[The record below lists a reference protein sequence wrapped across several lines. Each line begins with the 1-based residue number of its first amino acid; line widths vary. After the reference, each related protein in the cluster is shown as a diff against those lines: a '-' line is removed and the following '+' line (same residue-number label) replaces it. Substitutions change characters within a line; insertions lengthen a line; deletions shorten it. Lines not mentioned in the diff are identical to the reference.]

1 MSIRTWTKAWA
12 RSAIPIVVLCT
23 AAPALTDC
31 ASGGSSRQVHTGV
44 RVEPASPTAQ
54 APQAPSSTADPST
67 AAFDLG
73 APPVLP
79 QLPGGRQPALSPARE
94 QRVSSLNVPAGT
106 PVATAVAQLGGKLGW
121 TVSIDPEVR
130 GTAHAMNLRDV
141 TVGEALNE
149 LVSRNGYAYQLQGT
163 QQGTVLRVI
172 PIRME
177 SRTFRLDY
185 VALSRVGTMS
195 TIVQRRLSNNGGV
208 GNQQLGGAG
217 GLNSGGSG
225 VGALG
230 AGGAGGDV
238 LSAQSEADIWQEIR
252 VALTGIMQAG
262 QPLQSAAAGL
272 ANQASPLAGANS
284 GSLGTGASSVP
295 FPDGSNLVIS
305 PISGLINVTAMPAK
319 LAEVEKFIDDFQAS
333 VLRQVLIEAK
343 IVEVNLSSTF
353 QFGIDWAVVA
363 NTSSGKYGIAL
374 KSDPAVQTTG
384 NAGNV
389 NFTITG
395 GNTQVNAVLTAL
407 SSQGHVSVLSNEKTS
422 ALNNQRAIFQV
433 TTDEIFFSV
442 TQTPLFGVNGGVIS
456 TQSSIVPQQISV
468 GVVLDV
474 LAQISAENM
483 ITMNIRPAVTNID
496 HVETITLSD
505 GTSSSAPAIAKREG
519 DTIARL
525 RAGETMIIGGL
536 VQTRKDRTVSG
547 IPLLKDIP
555 WLGKAFQ
562 HINVTEN
569 RSELVVFLTPT
580 IISGQPV
587 STGR

>member
-1 MSIRTWTKAWA
+1 MSMSIELLAKSWA
-12 RSAIPIVVLCT
+12 RSAIPIVISCT
-23 AAPALTDC
+23 AALALIAC
-31 ASGGSSRQVHTGV
+31 ASGGAARQVHTGV
-44 RVEPASPTAQ
+44 RVEPTGPVAPTTQATPTADQ
-54 APQAPSSTADPST
+54 PVATFDLVAPS
-67 AAFDLG
+67 
-73 APPVLP
+73 LP
-79 QLPGGRQPALSPARE
+79 QLPGVRQAALSPGRE
-94 QRVSSLNVPAGT
+94 QRVSSLIVAAGT
-106 PVATAVAQLGGKLGW
+106 PIATAVAQLGAKLGW
-121 TVSIDPEVR
+121 TVSVDPDVR
-130 GTAHAMNLRDV
+130 GTARTTSLRDV

-163 QQGTVLRVI
+163 QQGTVLRVV

-195 TIVQRRLSNNGGV
+195 TIVQRRLNGGG
-208 GNQQLGGAG
+208 GNSQQTGGLGGQSSAA
-217 GLNSGGSG
+217 SG
-225 VGALG
+225 VGAL
-230 AGGAGGDV
+230 GGAGGDV
-238 LSAQSEADIWQEIR
+238 LSAQSVADIWQEIR
-252 VALTGIMQAG
+252 IALTGIIQAG
-262 QPLQSAAAGL
+262 QPQTAASSL
-272 ANQASPLAGANS
+272 ANQTNPAAGS
-284 GSLGTGASSVP
+284 GGSFGSGASSVP

-305 PISGLINVTAMPAK
+305 PISGLINVTAMPDK
-319 LAEVEKFIDDFQAS
+319 LADVERFINDFQAS

-363 NTSSGKYGIAL
+363 NASSGKYGIAL
-374 KSDPAVQTTG
+374 KSDPSVQTTG

-395 GNTQVNAVLTAL
+395 GNAQVNAVLTAL
-407 SSQGHVSVLSNEKTS
+407 SSQGNVSVLSNEKTS

-456 TQSSIVPQQISV
+456 TQSSIIPQQISV

-483 ITMNIRPAVTNID
+483 ITMDIRPAVTNID

-547 IPLLKDIP
+547 IPILMDLP

-562 HINVTEN
+562 KVKITEN

>member
-1 MSIRTWTKAWA
+1 MSMSIETLTRWWA
-12 RSAIPIVVLCT
+12 RSAIPIVVSCT
-23 AAPALTDC
+23 AALAITAC
-31 ASGGSSRQVHTGV
+31 ASGGATRQVHTGV
-44 RVEPASPTAQ
+44 RVEPTGPTAQ
-54 APQAPSSTADPST
+54 TATSTADQPT
-67 AAFDLG
+67 APFDLS
-73 APPVLP
+73 APPALP
-79 QLPGGRQPALSPARE
+79 QLPGARQAALSPARE

-106 PVATAVAQLGGKLGW
+106 PIATAVAQLGAKLGW
-121 TVSIDPEVR
+121 TVSVDPDVR
-130 GTAHAMNLRDV
+130 GTARTTTLRDV

-163 QQGTVLRVI
+163 QQGTVLRVV

-195 TIVQRRLSNNGGV
+195 TIVQRRLNNGGSG
-208 GNQQLGGAG
+208 GNSQQIGGGLGGQGLNGGGVG
-217 GLNSGGSG
+217 GLGG
-225 VGALG
+225 
-230 AGGAGGDV
+230 GGDV
-238 LSAQSEADIWQEIR
+238 LSAQSVADIWQEIR
-252 VALTGIMQAG
+252 IALTGIIQAG
-262 QPLQSAAAGL
+262 QPQTAVPSL
-272 ANQASPLAGANS
+272 ANQATNPAAAN
-284 GSLGTGASSVP
+284 GGLGTGASSVP

-305 PISGLINVTAMPAK
+305 PISGLINVTALPDK
-319 LAEVEKFIDDFQAS
+319 LADVEKFINDFQAS

-363 NTSSGKYGIAL
+363 NASSGKYGIAL
-374 KSDPAVQTTG
+374 KSDPSVQTTG

-395 GNTQVNAVLTAL
+395 GNAQVNAVLTAL
-407 SSQGHVSVLSNEKTS
+407 SSQGNVSVLSNEKTS

-456 TQSSIVPQQISV
+456 TQSSIIPQQISV

-483 ITMNIRPAVTNID
+483 ITMDIRPAVTNID
-496 HVETITLSD
+496 HVESITLSD

-547 IPLLKDIP
+547 IPILMDIP

-562 HINVTEN
+562 KVKITEN

>member
-1 MSIRTWTKAWA
+1 MSMSIETLATCWA
-12 RSAIPIVVLCT
+12 RSALPIVISCT
-23 AAPALTDC
+23 AAFALTAC
-31 ASGGSSRQVHTGV
+31 ATSGATRQVHAGV
-44 RVEPASPTAQ
+44 RVEPTSPVAQVTSAASPTVDQPIA
-54 APQAPSSTADPST
+54 TL
-67 AAFDLG
+67 DLS
-73 APPVLP
+73 APPALP
-79 QLPGGRQPALSPARE
+79 QLPGVRQASLSPARE
-94 QRVSSLNVPAGT
+94 QRVSSLNIPEGT
-106 PVATAVAQLGGKLGW
+106 PIATAVAQLGAKLGW
-121 TVSIDPEVR
+121 TVSVDPDVR
-130 GTAHAMNLRDV
+130 GTARTTSLRDV

-163 QQGTVLRVI
+163 QQGTVLRVV

-195 TIVQRRLSNNGGV
+195 TIVQRRLNGGGNNGNQQQGGLGGGAGSNAGGV
-208 GNQQLGGAG
+208 G
-217 GLNSGGSG
+217 G
-225 VGALG
+225 V
-230 AGGAGGDV
+230 GGAGGDV
-238 LSAQSEADIWQEIR
+238 LTAQSVADIWQEIR
-252 VALTGIMQAG
+252 IALTGIMQAG
-262 QPLQSAAAGL
+262 QPQTAVPSL
-272 ANQASPLAGANS
+272 ANQAANAGGGNT
-284 GSLGTGASSVP
+284 GSLGSGASSVP

-305 PISGLINVTAMPAK
+305 PISGLINVTALPDK
-319 LAEVEKFIDDFQAS
+319 LADVERFINDFQAS

-363 NTSSGKYGIAL
+363 NASSGKYGISL
-374 KSDPAVQTTG
+374 KSDPSVQTTG

-395 GNTQVNAVLTAL
+395 GNAQVNAVLTAL
-407 SSQGHVSVLSNEKTS
+407 SSQGNVSVLSNEKTS

-456 TQSSIVPQQISV
+456 TQSSIIPQQISV

-483 ITMNIRPAVTNID
+483 IIMDIRPAVTNID

-536 VQTRKDRTVSG
+536 VQTRKDRNVSG
-547 IPLLKDIP
+547 IPLLMDIP

-562 HINVTEN
+562 RIKITEN